1 MTDRFLPDYGLYLL
15 SQGVRPETRL
25 VFFDLPVDHL
35 TRPALRTVSLTLS
48 TEEQGQ
54 DYAISFDFI
63 GPRIDDLLA
72 AFREPARER
81 LWRWLENLATVGDH
95 LEFSPSATVGVVE
108 ATLGTV
114 QQGLYERF
122 APLIVQQLIT
132 QATRFL
138 ASRFHQAQQQGLHI
152 GDRFRAVRRAT
163 TWI

>member
-1 MTDRFLPDYGLYLL
+1 MPDRFLPDYGLYLL
-15 SQGVRPETRL
+15 SKGVRSETRL

-63 GPRIDDLLA
+63 GSRIDDLLA
-72 AFREPARER
+72 AFPEPARER

-95 LEFSPSATVGVVE
+95 LECSPSATLGVVE

-114 QQGLYERF
+114 QQGLYEHF
-122 APLIVQQLIT
+122 APLIVQRVT
-132 QATRFL
+132 VRL
-138 ASRFHQAQQQGLHI
+138 AN
-152 GDRFRAVRRAT
+152 
-163 TWI
+163 

>member
-1 MTDRFLPDYGLYLL
+1 MTDTFLPDYGLYLL

-25 VFFDLPVDHL
+25 VFFNLPIDHF

-54 DYAISFDFI
+54 DYAISFDFT

-72 AFREPARER
+72 AFPEPAREE
-81 LWRWLENLATVGDH
+81 LWRWLENPATVGDH
-95 LEFSPSATVGVVE
+95 LEFSPTATVGVVE

-122 APLIVQQLIT
+122 VPLIVQRVT
-132 QATRFL
+132 E
-138 ASRFHQAQQQGLHI
+138 
-152 GDRFRAVRRAT
+152 
-163 TWI
+163 